1 VELDTLRKVR
11 FDRIWNLSYIGLW
24 RYGWSRFPNA
34 CQPTAA
40 GQSIMATA
48 VAIFYIVSSRGVNR
62 RIYMLKTGTKIVMTK
77 GYKGVKGVITERTD
91 SRFEFY
97 IIKLDNG
104 INIVVGPSAF
114 IKKED
119 LGNAKA

>member
-1 VELDTLRKVR
+1 
-11 FDRIWNLSYIGLW
+11 
-24 RYGWSRFPNA
+24 
-34 CQPTAA
+34 
-40 GQSIMATA
+40 
-48 VAIFYIVSSRGVNR
+48 
-62 RIYMLKTGTKIVMTK
+62 MLKTGTKIIMTK

-114 IKKED
+114 IKEED
-119 LGNAKA
+119 LENAPT

>member
-1 VELDTLRKVR
+1 
-11 FDRIWNLSYIGLW
+11 
-24 RYGWSRFPNA
+24 
-34 CQPTAA
+34 
-40 GQSIMATA
+40 
-48 VAIFYIVSSRGVNR
+48 
-62 RIYMLKTGTKIVMTK
+62 MLKTGTKIVMTK

-114 IKKED
+114 IKEKD
-119 LGNAKA
+119 LDNAQT

>member
-1 VELDTLRKVR
+1 
-11 FDRIWNLSYIGLW
+11 
-24 RYGWSRFPNA
+24 
-34 CQPTAA
+34 
-40 GQSIMATA
+40 
-48 VAIFYIVSSRGVNR
+48 
-62 RIYMLKTGTKIVMTK
+62 MLKTGTKIVMTK

-114 IKKED
+114 IKEED
-119 LGNAKA
+119 LENAQT